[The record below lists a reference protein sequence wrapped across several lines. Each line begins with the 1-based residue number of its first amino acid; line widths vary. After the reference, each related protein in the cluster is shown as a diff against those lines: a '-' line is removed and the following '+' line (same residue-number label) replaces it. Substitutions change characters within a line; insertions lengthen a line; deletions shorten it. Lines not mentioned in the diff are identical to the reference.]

1 MWAPEAVWMAD
12 GVMHKMRI
20 ISKLT
25 SSPRIVTIMIKMIM
39 IMIMKSIMTMIMMMN
54 DNHYEDNQQNDLLY
68 KFPNYSS
75 IAMMMAMS

>member
-25 SSPRIVTIMIKMIM
+25 SSARIVMIM
-39 IMIMKSIMTMIMMMN
+39 IMIMMMMIMMMKMMMD
-54 DNHYEDNQQNDLLY
+54 DNYDEDNQQTDLLF
-68 KFPNYSS
+68 KLPNYSS
-75 IAMMMAMS
+75 IATMMAMS

>member
-25 SSPRIVTIMIKMIM
+25 SSARVVMIM
-39 IMIMKSIMTMIMMMN
+39 IFIMMMMMDDN
-54 DNHYEDNQQNDLLY
+54 DDDDNKQNDLLY
-68 KFPNYSS
+68 KFLSYYS
-75 IAMMMAMS
+75 IAMMMAMRLN

>member
-25 SSPRIVTIMIKMIM
+25 SSARIVMIIL
-39 IMIMKSIMTMIMMMN
+39 MIMMMDDN
-54 DNHYEDNQQNDLLY
+54 DDEDNQQNDLIY
-68 KFPNYSS
+68 KFLSYYS
-75 IAMMMAMS
+75 IAMMMAMRLN

>member
-25 SSPRIVTIMIKMIM
+25 SSARIVMIIL
-39 IMIMKSIMTMIMMMN
+39 MIMMMDDN
-54 DNHYEDNQQNDLLY
+54 DDEDNQQNDLIY
-68 KFPNYSS
+68 KFLSYYS
-75 IAMMMAMS
+75 IAMVMAMRLN

>member
-25 SSPRIVTIMIKMIM
+25 SSARIVMIIL
-39 IMIMKSIMTMIMMMN
+39 MIMMMDDN
-54 DNHYEDNQQNDLLY
+54 DDEDNQQNDLIY
-68 KFPNYSS
+68 KFLSYYS
-75 IAMMMAMS
+75 IAMMMTMRLN

>member
-25 SSPRIVTIMIKMIM
+25 SSARIVMIIL
-39 IMIMKSIMTMIMMMN
+39 MIMMMDDN
-54 DNHYEDNQQNDLLY
+54 DDEDNKQNDLLY
-68 KFPNYSS
+68 KFLSYYS
-75 IAMMMAMS
+75 IAMVMAMRLN

>member
-25 SSPRIVTIMIKMIM
+25 SSARIVMIIL
-39 IMIMKSIMTMIMMMN
+39 MIMMMDDN
-54 DNHYEDNQQNDLLY
+54 DDEDNQQNDLLY
-68 KFPNYSS
+68 KFLSYYS
-75 IAMMMAMS
+75 IAMMMVMSLN

>member
-25 SSPRIVTIMIKMIM
+25 SSARIVMIILMIM
-39 IMIMKSIMTMIMMMN
+39 IMDDN
-54 DNHYEDNQQNDLLY
+54 DDEDNQQNDLLY
-68 KFPNYSS
+68 KFLSYYS
-75 IAMMMAMS
+75 IAMMMAMRLN

>member
-25 SSPRIVTIMIKMIM
+25 SSARIVMIIL
-39 IMIMKSIMTMIMMMN
+39 MIMMMDDN
-54 DNHYEDNQQNDLLY
+54 DDEDNQQNDLLY
-68 KFPNYSS
+68 KFLSYYS
-75 IAMMMAMS
+75 IAMMMATRLN

>member
-25 SSPRIVTIMIKMIM
+25 SSARIVMIIL
-39 IMIMKSIMTMIMMMN
+39 MIMMMDDN
-54 DNHYEDNQQNDLLY
+54 DDEDNQQNDLLY
-68 KFPNYSS
+68 KFLSYYS
-75 IAMMMAMS
+75 IAMMMAMRLN

>member
-25 SSPRIVTIMIKMIM
+25 SSARIVMIMIKKKMIM
-39 IMIMKSIMTMIMMMN
+39 IIIMIMMM
-54 DNHYEDNQQNDLLY
+54 DDHHDGDYQQTDLLY
-68 KFPNYSS
+68 QTTP
-75 IAMMMAMS
+75 A